1 MGGGLKV
8 KVKPC
13 DKWTRHNVNVKGY
26 NMTWL
31 TLLPKLIAGLSPEVK
46 KEITDALDKMQAK
59 AAATKLPFDDLGV
72 AMLRM
77 MLGC

>member
-1 MGGGLKV
+1 MN
-8 KVKPC
+8 
-13 DKWTRHNVNVKGY
+13 WI
-26 NMTWL
+26 

-46 KEITDALDKMQAK
+46 AEITQALDKMETK
-59 AAATKLPFDDLGV
+59 AQQTKLPFDDVGV